1 MSQLARIAYIE
12 LDNSTQESYLVLKG
26 ELPIDKEKVDCYWYE
41 SDITPAEFAGEVKD
55 LLEFY
60 DTLVVA
66 MPLPEQ
72 FMKEIEKYGNE
83 AE

>member
-12 LDNSTQESYLVLKG
+12 LDSSTQENYLILKG
-26 ELPIDKEKVDCYWYE
+26 ELPIEKEKVDCYWYE
-41 SDITPAEFAGEVKD
+41 DGITPAEFAGEIKD

-60 DTLVVA
+60 DTLVVG

-72 FMKEIEKYGNE
+72 LMKEIEKYGNE
-83 AE
+83 AK